1 MATLGAYRL
10 IAELG
15 HGGMADVYLAAVQG
29 PAGSGFTKLA
39 VIKKLRENL
48 AEDPEFVAMLMDE
61 ARITARLAHPNVVQL
76 FEIGEEDGQLFLAI
90 EFLDGQ
96 PFHRVE
102 RRFSRPPLELSP
114 EVYYTVLIDVLA
126 GLHHAHELTDYDG
139 SSLDVVH
146 RDVTPHNV
154 FVTYD
159 GVVKVVDFGIAKA
172 MGRRTETQQG
182 IVKGKIRYMA
192 PEQATGGD
200 VDRRADLFAVG
211 VMLWNA
217 ATGSKL
223 WADLDD
229 AGVVRGLVTG
239 DFPASPRS
247 LFPDVP
253 EAIDAICRRALA
265 VRSEDRYVTAA
276 EMRGALERFLG
287 NRIGDLRKTLE
298 TTMKTAFARERVK
311 TREVLETAHLTSVA
325 SVDAFTASAAEAE
338 QRAREIPSFHDSEPP
353 QAREH
358 TVLMADAPRRPVAP
372 PPPDAAPRPA
382 AAPRAGAAPLPIAP
396 PATPA
401 PRTVARPPSEA
412 RRWFVAVVIGLAIAA
427 GALLVLRARQRQ
439 RATDGGGAARTAAVV
454 TSARVPLDPGLRTKV
469 APSGALAT
477 PLDDGAPV
485 ASTGSSTRVPP
496 TATNDRHGPRTT
508 AVPATIPQGATTSS
522 SSAGTPAVRPPGSN
536 AKPATSGSL
545 DRTDPWGR

>member
-1 MATLGAYRL
+1 MASLGAYRL

-15 HGGMADVYLAAVQG
+15 HGGMADVFLAAVQG

-102 RRFSRPPLELSP
+102 RRFSRPPLELPP
-114 EVYYTVLIDVLA
+114 EVYYTVLVDVLA

-200 VDRRADLFAVG
+200 VDRRADIFAVG

-229 AGVVRGLVTG
+229 GGVVRGLVTG

-265 VRSEDRYVTAA
+265 FRSEDRYVTAA
-276 EMRGALERFLG
+276 EMRGELERFLG
-287 NRIGDLRKTLE
+287 TGIADVRKALE
-298 TTMKTAFARERVK
+298 ATMKTAFARERAK
-311 TREVLETAHLTSVA
+311 TRAVLETAHLTSVA
-325 SVDAFTASAAEAE
+325 SVDAFTASAAE
-338 QRAREIPSFHDSEPP
+338 QRAREIVSFHDSEPP
-353 QAREH
+353 QAREQH
-358 TVLMADAPRRPVAP
+358 TMLMAGAPPRPVAAP
-372 PPPDAAPRPA
+372 RHVGAPRPDA
-382 AAPRAGAAPLPIAP
+382 
-396 PATPA
+396 
-401 PRTVARPPSEA
+401 VARPVAASAATAVARPASEA
-412 RRWFVAVVIGLAIAA
+412 RRWLAAVVVGLVIAA
-427 GALLVLRARQRQ
+427 CALVALRARHRE
-439 RATDGGGAARTAAVV
+439 RAADAAGGARSAGVV
-454 TSARVPLDPGLRTKV
+454 ASARVSLDPGLDPKV
-469 APSGALAT
+469 APSAAVAA
-477 PLDDGAPV
+477 PLDSAASVAASVPSSVPSAAP
-485 ASTGSSTRVPP
+485 STRVAPP
-496 TATNDRHGPRTT
+496 ATNERHGPTT
-508 AVPATIPQGATTSS
+508 PPRPAAGLPRSTSFPDNDGATP
-522 SSAGTPAVRPPGSN
+522 AGRPSGSN
-536 AKPATSGSL
+536 GKPSPSGSL
-545 DRTDPWGR
+545 DRSDPWGR

>member
-1 MATLGAYRL
+1 MASLGAYRL

-96 PFHRVE
+96 PFHRVR
-102 RRFSRPPLELSP
+102 RRFSRPPLELPP

-172 MGRRTETQQG
+172 MGRRTETEQG
-182 IVKGKIRYMA
+182 VVKGKIRYMA

-200 VDRRADLFAVG
+200 VDRRADIFAVG

-229 AGVVRGLVTG
+229 DGVVRGLVTG

-247 LFPDVP
+247 IFPDVP
-253 EAIDAICRRALA
+253 KAIDAICRRALA
-265 VRSEDRYVTAA
+265 FRSEDRYVTAA
-276 EMRGALERFLG
+276 EMRVELERFLG
-287 NRIGDLRKTLE
+287 PTVADARRTLE
-298 TTMKTAFARERVK
+298 ATMKTAFARERAK
-311 TREVLETAHLTSVA
+311 TRDILETAHLTSVA
-325 SVDAFTASAAEAE
+325 SVHAFTASAAE
-338 QRAREIPSFHDSEPP
+338 QRAREVVSIHDSGPP

-358 TVLMADAPRRPVAP
+358 TVLMADAPPRSVAP
-372 PPPDAAPRPA
+372 PTRVASPHPDGAPRPA
-382 AAPRAGAAPLPIAP
+382 A
-396 PATPA
+396 
-401 PRTVARPPSEA
+401 
-412 RRWFVAVVIGLAIAA
+412 RRWRAAVVGLAIAA
-427 GALLVLRARQRQ
+427 TALVALLGRQRQ
-439 RATDGGGAARTAAVV
+439 RATDGGAAARSATVV
-454 TSARVPLDPGLRTKV
+454 TPARVSLDATPRAKV
-469 APSGALAT
+469 APSATLAT
-477 PLDDGAPV
+477 PRDAAAAVIASARIPPAASIGRHATVMPPGLAP
-485 ASTGSSTRVPP
+485 SSQAP
-496 TATNDRHGPRTT
+496 TALPN
-508 AVPATIPQGATTSS
+508 S
-522 SSAGTPAVRPPGSN
+522 GTPPAMRPLGSN
-536 AKPATSGSL
+536 VNPTASGSL
-545 DRTDPWGR
+545 DRSDPWGH